1 MRSPYATPVFPML
14 ALHLVIIVQW
24 SAGRKLRQAA
34 TEKSTIIAIIVKL
47 SPIIACAL
55 AIHVP
60 SELDLSIQIGRGAH
74 HAMSDTQARQ
84 SSPSA
89 RG

>member
-1 MRSPYATPVFPML
+1 ML
-14 ALHLVIIVQW
+14 AWYLIIIVQW

-34 TEKSTIIAIIVKL
+34 TQKSTIIAIIGKL

-60 SELDLSIQIGRGAH
+60 SELDLSIQIGLG
-74 HAMSDTQARQ
+74 T
-84 SSPSA
+84 
-89 RG
+89 